1 MDGLHA
7 ILQAASRIAAICVAA
22 ICPTLGAMRAQALLP
37 VAVAFSLAAPSAA
50 WGDVPHTVAPAESLW
65 SVAKTDG
72 LSVSQLAAANRLSS
86 TSHLVA
92 GTTLMIPSQGH
103 HPSGDGATRSSVTDG
118 NGANR
123 GSVAGPDSAINI
135 TAVVQANIG
144 SIQANIGSSSQY
156 NTADGSAVEVVHP
169 SGGNGRHGNA
179 RVARGLGGMRAAT
192 GDHGS
197 AGLGTGA
204 LASAWNR
211 FTELGMPA
219 TLARTWLSV
228 LERVAEGAAYRHLFH

>member
-1 MDGLHA
+1 LRRRNLPDTGRHA
-7 ILQAASRIAAICVAA
+7 CASSTSRGSCFLAGC
-22 ICPTLGAMRAQALLP
+22 
-37 VAVAFSLAAPSAA
+37 AFRRL
-50 WGDVPHTVAPAESLW
+50 GDVPHTVAPAESLW